1 MKPCGGEGWRV
12 WLLRPARVRTG
23 YSLRTVLMTREC
35 LGWFLAPT
43 VVASHGRLG
52 GARPT
57 RGPTCGPACGPARGS
72 TCKPIRGPT
81 RGSNPEKLPLR
92 KAHELRLANFSLY
105 SADAVPSAN
114 MDATEKTPFV
124 GAERPLA
131 GDAPRAR
138 GSWICQLARPR
149 QRCSRQR
156 EFSVAFGE
164 KARDRWAAR
173 RVRPA
178 QGVRAPSI
186 RKAGGRSWQLRL
198 PNTSETSSL

>member
-52 GARPT
+52 GARANSRANLRSSLRASSRINLQT
-57 RGPTCGPACGPARGS
+57 NSRTNSRI
-72 TCKPIRGPT
+72 KPR
-81 RGSNPEKLPLR
+81 EAPLR

-105 SADAVPSAN
+105 PADAVPSAN

-131 GDAPRAR
+131 GDAPGARRPQTCQPRAR
-138 GSWICQLARPR
+138 GSRTYQLAQPR
-149 QRCSRQR
+149 RGHSRQR

-164 KARDRWAAR
+164 KARGRWAAR
-173 RVRPA
+173 P
-178 QGVRAPSI
+178 G
-186 RKAGGRSWQLRL
+186 
-198 PNTSETSSL
+198 

>member
-1 MKPCGGEGWRV
+1 MAPAPRARSNRLLSPNRINDARMSRLVPRANRGGVPWGGWG
-12 WLLRPARVRTG
+12 VR
-23 YSLRTVLMTREC
+23 
-35 LGWFLAPT
+35 
-43 VVASHGRLG
+43 
-52 GARPT
+52 RPT

-131 GDAPRAR
+131 GDAPGARRPQTCQPRAR
-138 GSWICQLARPR
+138 GSRTYQLAQPR
-149 QRCSRQR
+149 RGHSRQR

-173 RVRPA
+173 P
-178 QGVRAPSI
+178 G
-186 RKAGGRSWQLRL
+186 
-198 PNTSETSSL
+198 